1 MELFKRT
8 KSGGRNKHIKKIRW
22 SVLLILLVA
31 ICIQV
36 LSACSFSPK
45 KTALRVLIIPKFE
58 IGQMSGD
65 CGL

>member
-1 MELFKRT
+1 MELSKRT
-8 KSGGRNKHIKKIRW
+8 ETGGRNKPINRIRL

-45 KTALRVLIIPKFE
+45 KTSSATLW
-58 IGQMSGD
+58 
-65 CGL
+65 